1 MKMDFSGIKVLLIGD
16 LMIDTYTYC
25 TSNRM
30 SPEAPVPVLNPKEI
44 SSFPGG
50 AGNVAMNL
58 RKLGGQVSCVGCIGN
73 DSLGLDLIDSFR
85 NNNINT
91 DNIYFTDFKTISK
104 NRYYSNDKQVMRID
118 LEEVTESWEP
128 PTLSNFSSENYDVI
142 ILSDY
147 NKGVL
152 NNQWFTALKAKNVIV
167 DPKKDDFSFY
177 SNADIITPNL
187 SELKRASN
195 VSLNTKEDIIDIC
208 KKMINKFNFKYIVS
222 KRSEKGIIII
232 GRDNFV
238 KIIHAH
244 KVDNPDV
251 TGAGDTVISTLSLA
265 YTKYNNIVKAAEI
278 ANAAAAIV
286 VGKKGTAT
294 ASISEIQNLLTK

>member
-16 LMIDTYTYC
+16 LMVDTYTYC

-30 SPEAPVPVLNPKEI
+30 SPEAPVPVLNPEEI

-50 AGNVAMNL
+50 AGNVALNL
-58 RKLGGQVSCVGCIGN
+58 SKLGGQVSCVGCIGN
-73 DSLGLDLIDSFR
+73 DQLGLDLIDSFQ

-91 DNIYFTDFKTISK
+91 DHIYFTDFKTISK
-104 NRYYSNDKQVMRID
+104 NRYFSNGKQVMRID
-118 LEEVTESWEP
+118 LEEVTESWQP

-152 NNQWFTALKAKNVIV
+152 NNQWFTALKAKNIIV

-187 SELKRASN
+187 NELKRASK
-195 VSLNTKEDIIDIC
+195 VSLNTKEDIISIC

-232 GRDNFV
+232 GRENFV
-238 KIIHAH
+238 KIIDAH

-265 YTKYNNIVKAAEI
+265 YTKYNDIVKAAEI